1 VTDLPVEGFRGTP
14 EEIERQWYEQVY
26 RGRGDSMLQLTWRA
40 VVMGSVL
47 GGALSLTNLYIGL
60 KAGWGFGVAITA
72 CILSYAI
79 WTALH
84 RAGIVR
90 EPMTI
95 LENNCMQS
103 AASSAGYS
111 TGGTLISAFA
121 AYMLINNTTM
131 SLPTMLAWVFCLA
144 VLGVTMAIPMK
155 RQMINVEQ
163 LRFPSGI
170 AAAETLRAL
179 HSVGES
185 GMRSARA
192 LGWAGLLAVVSK
204 FWTEG
209 LVVVSAKLAP
219 FMIGTWVA
227 ALNQRV
233 FGKEWMG
240 RTVMISWEPMFI
252 AAGAITGLHVCWS
265 MFLGSVT
272 AWMIFAPILQ
282 HRGIIQGEGYAA
294 IVQWTLWGGVACM
307 VTSSLLAFGLQWR
320 TALRAFAELRAM
332 FGSGKRGAHDPIAAT
347 ETPASWFIGGQL
359 FGFVGLAWLGHRTFG
374 MPYWETAVAVLL
386 SFALALVACRVT
398 GETDTTPVGAMG
410 KITQLTFGALSPGHL
425 NSNLMSANITAAAAG
440 GSADLLTDL
449 KSGYLLGAHP
459 RKQFIA
465 QFSGIFVGTLVSVL
479 CFRLLVPDAS
489 ALGTNQFPAPAAQT
503 WRAVAVALSEGL
515 RALGPVKMWSIVVGG
530 LVGIVLTLLPK
541 IFPARRHL
549 VPSPAGV
556 GLAWTFHW
564 YYGLLFFIGGLLG
577 WWVERKRPA
586 WSAEYTFPVASGWIA
601 GESLMGVGLVMW
613 ENGPELVRKLL
624 GR

>member
-1 VTDLPVEGFRGTP
+1 
-14 EEIERQWYEQVY
+14 
-26 RGRGDSMLQLTWRA
+26 
-40 VVMGSVL
+40 
-47 GGALSLTNLYIGL
+47 
-60 KAGWGFGVAITA
+60 
-72 CILSYAI
+72 
-79 WTALH
+79 
-84 RAGIVR
+84 
-90 EPMTI
+90 MTI

-121 AYMLINNTTM
+121 AYMLINNRTM

-192 LGWAGLLAVVSK
+192 LGWAGLLAVISK

-209 LVVVSAKLAP
+209 LVVISAKLGP
-219 FMIGTWVA
+219 YMIGTWVA

-233 FGKEWMG
+233 FGREWMG
-240 RTVMISWEPMFI
+240 RTVMFSWEPMFI

-265 MFLGSVT
+265 MFLGSIT

-307 VTSSLLAFGLQWR
+307 VTSSLLSFGLQWR
-320 TALRAFAELRAM
+320 TALAAFADLRAM
-332 FGSGKRGAHDPIAAT
+332 FGGAKRDAHDPIAAI

-359 FGFVGLAWLGHRTFG
+359 FGFIGLAWLGHRTFG

-410 KITQLTFGALSPGHL
+410 KITQLTFGAISPGHV

-515 RALGPVKMWSIVVGG
+515 RALGPVKMWSIVIGG
-530 LVGIVLTLLPK
+530 FVGIALTVLPM

-549 VPSPAGV
+549 IPSPAGV

-564 YYGLLFFIGGLLG
+564 YYGLLFFIGGLVG
-577 WWVERKRPA
+577 WWVEKKRPT

-601 GESLMGVGLVMW
+601 GESLTGVGLVMW

-624 GR
+624 G